1 MGSSTGFFEKY
12 AAFGA
17 LLTYLFDFSVFFMF
31 LSGFGALLMVH
42 SNFVDVFLM
51 IFQLLYEFRGFWMD
65 LIQNFM
71 YFCRVPIEDFRRFS
85 QISSFSTVFVHRF
98 EHFKE
103 AKVLQ
108 MRSF

>member
-12 AAFGA
+12 AAFEA

-51 IFQLLYEFRGFWMD
+51 IFQLLDEFRGFWMD
-65 LIQNFM
+65 LIQN
-71 YFCRVPIEDFRRFS
+71 
-85 QISSFSTVFVHRF
+85 STLF
-98 EHFKE
+98 
-103 AKVLQ
+103 
-108 MRSF
+108 